1 MPRAADPS
9 YKAKN
14 PLLPPRRHLVSRRRG
29 GGIASSNGEGE
40 TPGLR
45 ERGTAARRKRRKYA
59 RRVRHSCATKSVV
72 RFFAATKRYRKF
84 FGSVTLFL
92 CSSSQIRCAPKN
104 YNLNCVTLLTSGKNV
119 VQWEYDEKR
128 GRHIFAGFSE
138 MHYLDEANQ
147 EESYMKKKSALSI
160 CLALLVFLLFSFAGC
175 DSLTEAI
182 FGQQGQKDNRISSFE
197 LVEKYFLKYRDKVG
211 ELIEKYV
218 GEYTLEDDN
227 DYTPTD
233 NYFVDYTYTY
243 AIDDDFYMELE
254 LTYDTD
260 GGSSNSFCFRIINL
274 TKDIE
279 ILKDMCERYSAL
291 MSEVVNF
298 CAYDIR
304 IEEGL
309 YLELYDEVYEK

>member
-1 MPRAADPS
+1 
-9 YKAKN
+9 
-14 PLLPPRRHLVSRRRG
+14 
-29 GGIASSNGEGE
+29 
-40 TPGLR
+40 
-45 ERGTAARRKRRKYA
+45 
-59 RRVRHSCATKSVV
+59 
-72 RFFAATKRYRKF
+72 
-84 FGSVTLFL
+84 
-92 CSSSQIRCAPKN
+92 
-104 YNLNCVTLLTSGKNV
+104 
-119 VQWEYDEKR
+119 
-128 GRHIFAGFSE
+128 

-147 EESYMKKKSALSI
+147 EEAYMKKKSALSI

-197 LVEKYFLKYRDKVG
+197 LVEKYFPKYRDKVG

-260 GGSSNSFCFRIINL
+260 GGSANSFCFIIRKL

-309 YLELYDEVYEK
+309 YLELYDEVYEKYQNNPDEDRWVIERYEDPAFIPYEWIGCSAYLIVADEPYTVTGAVLYAAFYLSDENVWEE